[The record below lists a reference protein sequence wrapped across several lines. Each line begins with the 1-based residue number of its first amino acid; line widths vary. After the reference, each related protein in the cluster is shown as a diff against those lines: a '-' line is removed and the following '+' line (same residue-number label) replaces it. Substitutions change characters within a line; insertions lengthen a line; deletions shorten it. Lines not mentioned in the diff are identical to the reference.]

1 MTTAR
6 QRLAALAL
14 VAAAAAAGCTEVNT
28 AADHVAALQFDS
40 LPAPAI
46 VSGDSLRDSLGLA
59 APLRAI
65 ALNGAGNVVTDAAIQ
80 YIALDTGI
88 TIGAG
93 GYVTA
98 QARSG
103 APRIVASAG
112 GLQTKSM
119 ALIIAR
125 RPDTVTVSGKLRDTL
140 QYVVPDVASTNTTA
154 SLALKVV
161 TRDTAGAVTAT
172 QGWLVSYQLF
182 HDGAAVAA
190 TDTTLASLV
199 GDNGGRS
206 ALDTTGTDGV
216 ASRKVRVR
224 PLGIRA
230 NPDSVVVLATVRY
243 RGAAVRGT
251 PVRFVILLRPK

>member
-1 MTTAR
+1 MTAAWR
-6 QRLAALAL
+6 RLAALSMV
-14 VAAAAAAGCTEVNT
+14 VAAAATGCTEVNT

-40 LPAPAI
+40 LPAPAVI
-46 VSGDSLRDSLGLA
+46 TGDTLRDSLGRA

-65 ALNGAGNVVTDAAIQ
+65 AINGAGTVIADAAIQ
-80 YIALDTGI
+80 YIALDTGV

-103 APRIVASAG
+103 SPRIVASTG

-119 ALIIAR
+119 TLLIAR
-125 RPDTVTVSGKLRDTL
+125 RPDTVTVTGKLRDTL
-140 QYVVPDVASTNTTA
+140 TYVVPDVAATNTTA
-154 SLALKVV
+154 ALGVKIV
-161 TRDTAGAVTAT
+161 TRDTAGAVTGT

-182 HDGAAVAA
+182 HDGAAIAPS
-190 TDTTLASLV
+190 DTSLASLV
-199 GDNGGRS
+199 SESSARS
-206 ALDTTGTDGV
+206 TVDTTGADGR
-216 ASRKVRVR
+216 AARQVRVR

-230 NPDSVVVLATVRY
+230 NPDSLVILATARY
-243 RGAAVRGT
+243 QGNAIRGT